1 MNLKTQLRQTLSSK
15 HFSTSNKVNRVVY
28 GKLITAKCTSP
39 VKSQLKWNER
49 IVLYEGCTADW
60 KSAYCLAAKCTKSTK
75 LINFQYR
82 LLHRILPTN
91 LFLAKIKIKQDPNC
105 SFCHNYHENLI
116 HLFWDCEIVSTFW
129 ENMTEKLKQCNLISI
144 NYQKNIS
151 IYLGLRPDTS
161 QFSLQLNFC
170 FLLARHHIW
179 SCRANNKTS
188 LLTSFLVRLKSP
200 FNIESN
206 NPCLVSKKWNPLL
219 PLLNIS

>member
-1 MNLKTQLRQTLSSK
+1 M
-15 HFSTSNKVNRVVY
+15 NRVAY
-28 GKLITAKCTSP
+28 GKLITAKSTSP
-39 VKSQLKWNER
+39 IKSQLKWNDR
-49 IVLYEGCTADW
+49 IICCEGCTADW

-105 SFCHNYHENLI
+105 SFCHNHHKNLI
-116 HLFWDCEIVSTFW
+116 YLFWDCEIVSAFW
-129 ENMTEKLKQCNLISI
+129 ENMTGKLQQCNLISI

-170 FLLARHHIW
+170 FLLARHIW
-179 SCRANNKTS
+179 NCRASNKT
-188 LLTSFLVRLKSP
+188 
-200 FNIESN
+200 
-206 NPCLVSKKWNPLL
+206 PLNKL
-219 PLLNIS
+219 PSAT

>member
-1 MNLKTQLRQTLSSK
+1 MYCRLEKRLLSS
-15 HFSTSNKVNRVVY
+15 T
-28 GKLITAKCTSP
+28 
-39 VKSQLKWNER
+39 
-49 IVLYEGCTADW
+49 
-60 KSAYCLAAKCTKSTK
+60 YCLAAKCTKSTK

-82 LLHRILPTN
+82 LLHRILPMN
-91 LFLAKIKIKQDPNC
+91 LFLTKVKIKQDPNC

-116 HLFWDCEIVSTFW
+116 TFFWDCDIVLTFW

-144 NYQKNIS
+144 NYQKSIS

-170 FLLARHHIW
+170 FLLERYHIW
-179 SCRANNKTS
+179 SCRANNKTP
-188 LLTSFLVRLKSP
+188 LLTSFLLRLISQ

-206 NPCLVSKKWNPLL
+206 NPCLISKKWNPLL